1 MSSVRKLDCLFSN
14 RTRAPFSQD
23 CQSVVRLHAWSSGET
38 TTQSLDRHEEG
49 EAVALRGFKAS
60 CPKPHSK
67 ISWGVSGLSYSFLS
81 SAC

>member
-23 CQSVVRLHAWSSGET
+23 CQSVVRLHAWSEGM
-38 TTQSLDRHEEG
+38 QSLDRHAEG